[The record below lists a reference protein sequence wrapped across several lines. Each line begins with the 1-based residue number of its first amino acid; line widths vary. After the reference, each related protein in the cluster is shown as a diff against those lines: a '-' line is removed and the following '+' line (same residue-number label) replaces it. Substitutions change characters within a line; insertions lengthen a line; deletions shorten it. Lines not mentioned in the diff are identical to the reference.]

1 MIKVTLNDIITNNNL
16 FREIHSKPMPA
27 RTAFKVARL
36 IRELDKENE
45 MFDKQRID
53 IVTRYAKRDE
63 NGDMVEENNQVLIDD
78 DKMQQFQD
86 EFNALLDT
94 EVEVNAEKLDI
105 EDLGDIELTP
115 KQIMNLEKFIKY

>member
-115 KQIMNLEKFIKY
+115 KQIMNLEKFINE

>member
-53 IVTRYAKRDE
+53 IVTRYAKRNE
-63 NGDMVEENNQVLIDD
+63 NGEENNQVLIDD

-115 KQIMNLEKFIKY
+115 KQIMNLEKFINE

>member
-53 IVTRYAKRDE
+53 IVTRYAKRNE

-115 KQIMNLEKFIKY
+115 KQIMNLEKFINE

>member
-16 FREIHSKPMPA
+16 FREIHGKPMPA

-115 KQIMNLEKFIKY
+115 KQIMNLEKFINE

>member
-105 EDLGDIELTP
+105 EDLGDIELAP
-115 KQIMNLEKFIKY
+115 KQIMNLEKFINE

>member
-63 NGDMVEENNQVLIDD
+63 NGDMIEENNQVLIDD

-115 KQIMNLEKFIKY
+115 KQIMNLEKFINE

>member
-115 KQIMNLEKFIKY
+115 KQIINLEKFINE

>member
-63 NGDMVEENNQVLIDD
+63 NGDMIEENNQVLIDD
-78 DKMQQFQD
+78 DKMKQFQD

-94 EVEVNAEKLDI
+94 EVEVNAEKLSID
-105 EDLGDIELTP
+105 DLGDIELTP
-115 KQIMNLEKFIKY
+115 KQIMNLEKFINE

>member
-1 MIKVTLNDIITNNNL
+1 MIQVTLNDIITNNSL
-16 FREIHSKPMPA
+16 FREIHSRPMPA
-27 RTAFKVARL
+27 RAAFKVARL

-63 NGDMVEENNQVLIDD
+63 NSDMIEENNQVLIDD

-115 KQIMNLEKFIKY
+115 KQIMNLEKFINE

>member
-1 MIKVTLNDIITNNNL
+1 MINVTLNDIISNNNL

-27 RTAFKVARL
+27 RAAFKVARL

-63 NGDMVEENNQVLIDD
+63 NGNVMEQDNQILIDD
-78 DKMQQFQD
+78 DKMEEFQN
-86 EFNALLDT
+86 EFNSLLET
-94 EVEVNAEKLDI
+94 EVAVNAEKLDI
-105 EDLGDIELTP
+105 DDLGDIELTP
-115 KQIMNLEKFIKY
+115 RQTMDLEKFINM

>member
-1 MIKVTLNDIITNNNL
+1 
-16 FREIHSKPMPA
+16 MPA

-115 KQIMNLEKFIKY
+115 KQIMNLEKFINE

>member
-63 NGDMVEENNQVLIDD
+63 NGDMIEENNQVLIDD

-94 EVEVNAEKLDI
+94 EVEVNA
-105 EDLGDIELTP
+105 
-115 KQIMNLEKFIKY
+115 